1 MCLLAIRIFWKKR
14 LTFVQFL
21 NVLSVVWLQE
31 FFICLAKLDVIQL
44 IFYLMLP
51 TCAFGIDSDIVAKP
65 NIMKLVW
72 FFPKSFVVYIL
83 RFDLL
88 FILN

>member
-1 MCLLAIRIFWKKR
+1 MIRSSEDFFYVSLGYSYFWKKR

-31 FFICLAKLDVIQL
+31 FFICLAKLDLIQL

-65 NIMKLVW
+65 NIMKLVC
-72 FFPKSFVVYIL
+72 
-83 RFDLL
+83 L
-88 FILN
+88 FS

>member
-1 MCLLAIRIFWKKR
+1 MGLLGIRIFWRKR

-31 FFICLAKLDVIQL
+31 FFICLAQRDAIQL
-44 IFYLMLP
+44 ISYLMLP

-65 NIMKLVW
+65 NIMKLVCL
-72 FFPKSFVVYIL
+72 FF
-83 RFDLL
+83 
-88 FILN
+88 

>member
-31 FFICLAKLDVIQL
+31 FFICLAKLDLIQL

-51 TCAFGIDSDIVAKP
+51 TCAFSIDSDIVAKP
-65 NIMKLVW
+65 NMKLVC
-72 FFPKSFVVYIL
+72 
-83 RFDLL
+83 L
-88 FILN
+88 FS